1 MKILTIIVTYNG
13 MKWLSRCLGSL
24 RQSSLSTDVL
34 VVDNGSTDGTIEYIR
49 SEFPEVQL
57 VATGQNI
64 GFGRANNIGLKKAV
78 DEGYDYVYLLNQDAW
93 VFPQTFE
100 RLISA
105 MQSAPEYGILSPM
118 QLTATED
125 KMDPRFVRW
134 CPAAA
139 WNEWMQIRPASQTDN
154 LSDGLSVEKYDA
166 NSDFDPVSVSDS
178 DAVSRSISESLPG
191 EIHPVRFVMA
201 AHWMISRTCFTKVGG
216 FSPAFAHYG
225 EDDNYVHRAHYHGFK
240 IGILSS
246 AGAVHDREM
255 RPTPKESRMR
265 FKCVASVV
273 KLSNPL
279 NSFWLRCLFQ
289 PCELLAISLRYGSWS
304 VFKNIFTLVASYPRL
319 RRIRQ
324 ASLTSGAF
332 LD

>member
-13 MKWLSRCLGSL
+13 MKWLSKCLGSL

-57 VATGQNI
+57 VATGQNF

-78 DEGYDYVYLLNQDAW
+78 AEGYDYVYLLNQDAW

-100 RLISA
+100 RLIAA
-105 MQSAPEYGILSPM
+105 MEAAPEYGILSPM

-139 WNEWMQIRPASQTDN
+139 WNEWMQIRPACETDD
-154 LSDGLSVEKYDA
+154 L
-166 NSDFDPVSVSDS
+166 S
-178 DAVSRSISESLPG
+178 DAVSSSISESLPG

-201 AHWMISRTCFTKVGG
+201 AHWMISRACFTKVGG

-225 EDDNYVHRAHYHGFK
+225 EDDNYVHRAKYHGFK
-240 IGILSS
+240 VGILSA

-255 RPTPKESRMR
+255 RPAPKESRMR
-265 FKCVASVV
+265 LKCVASVV

-319 RRIRQ
+319 RRIRK

>member
-1 MKILTIIVTYNG
+1 
-13 MKWLSRCLGSL
+13 MKWLSKCLGSL

-57 VATGQNI
+57 VATGQNF

-78 DEGYDYVYLLNQDAW
+78 AEGYDYVYLLNQDAW

-100 RLISA
+100 RLIAA
-105 MQSAPEYGILSPM
+105 MEAAPEYGILSPM

-139 WNEWMQIRPASQTDN
+139 WNEWMQIRPACETDD
-154 LSDGLSVEKYDA
+154 L
-166 NSDFDPVSVSDS
+166 S
-178 DAVSRSISESLPG
+178 DAVSSSISESLPG

-201 AHWMISRTCFTKVGG
+201 AHWMISRACFTKVGG

-225 EDDNYVHRAHYHGFK
+225 EDDNYVHRAKYHGFK
-240 IGILSS
+240 VGILSV

-255 RPTPKESRMR
+255 RPSPKESRMR
-265 FKCVASVV
+265 LKCVASVV

-319 RRIRQ
+319 RRIRK